1 MSVITI
7 KQKELLGAF
16 IMKPA
21 TILALM
27 SAVVESGRKAH
38 LWNRNVRLSAAF
50 ENRSPML
57 HPPPKEEMHLPNMSI

>member
-1 MSVITI
+1 
-7 KQKELLGAF
+7 
-16 IMKPA
+16 MKPA